1 MTLYIASWIAIVV
14 LSIGY
19 WVQVWRIHV
28 HKEVRD
34 LSLTYYIMMAVG
46 FAILGGTAFMEH
58 SLLFLVK
65 QIATTIPSVVIIFQI
80 LYHRKDRWY
89 DPELKKCEACAQLLE
104 NRWRHCAFCGHR
116 RNRKTAESR

>member
-1 MTLYIASWIAIVV
+1 MTLYIASWVAIIV

-34 LSLTYYIMMAVG
+34 LSLTYYVMMAVG
-46 FAILGGTAFMEH
+46 FAILGATAFIEH
-58 SLLFLVK
+58 SVLFLVK
-65 QIATTIPSVVIIFQI
+65 QIATTIPSVVIILQI

-89 DPELKKCEACAQLLE
+89 DPELQKCEACAQLLE
-104 NRWRHCAFCGHR
+104 NRWRHCPFCGHR
-116 RNRKTAESR
+116 RNRKPAEN